1 MAKKKTAR
9 KTEPS
14 IAQTK
19 AALKKQIEASIKI
32 IAAERD
38 KLRDLTADAEQLA
51 DDADGAISNL
61 ESAVDTLSQTL

>member
-1 MAKKKTAR
+1 MMAKKKA
-9 KTEPS
+9 EPT
-14 IAQTK
+14 IAQMK

-61 ESAVDTLSQTL
+61 ESAVDTLNQTL

>member
-1 MAKKKTAR
+1 MMAKKKA
-9 KTEPS
+9 EPT
-14 IAQTK
+14 IAQMK

-38 KLRDLTADAEQLA
+38 KLRDLIGGADQLA
-51 DDADGAISNL
+51 EDADNAISNL

>member
-1 MAKKKTAR
+1 MAKKKA
-9 KTEPS
+9 EPT
-14 IAQTK
+14 IAQMK

-38 KLRDLTADAEQLA
+38 KLRDLIGGADQLA
-51 DDADGAISNL
+51 EDADNAISNL